1 MKNRHLIFQ
10 AYLYTLAF
18 TLVAVAVVSLFDLL
32 VQPSTH
38 LPTSGLGRQQLLS
51 DGSLLAILSLLL
63 LPGLGAWLLQR
74 QSGGPK
80 LPPCDRRTLL
90 AGALGVLL
98 STLGWYLLN
107 LQNITL
113 ISEQSQLLLNR
124 IKDSAEDTLAA
135 RLALIRRMAERWE
148 NIGSLPSNS
157 FWQLEAGS
165 YLRDLPDLGLIA
177 IVDANL
183 EVRRNELRLPAARL
197 WLEEFLADPQRRA
210 WLHDVRSGR
219 TTRLSPALARSG
231 NPPQALIAVPLSLPG
246 AEGWLL
252 VASLAVN
259 DTLHR
264 VLGDHLGEFV
274 FDVHEGDLLLYTSL
288 DNDSPGDIIPIGLQP
303 LGLPQTSA
311 WTLRTHLDRHHIYA
325 SGQYLALLVL
335 LCGLALSFFLMV
347 GLRLAWRAQQQ
358 AQRLQEQQQ
367 YDAAQ
372 RRIMGMI
379 STMQPLEQ
387 ILRELCLLIEQR
399 NPQVICSVLLVDDSR
414 QRLTIGAAPRL
425 GERYNQAVEGL
436 RIGEGMG
443 ACGSAAFLRQPVL
456 VADIANDPRWQG
468 MHQLAAEEGLHACW
482 STPLLAG
489 DGSLLGTFAIYQR
502 GPLRVDNTLEELV
515 ATASQLAAIAIEHR
529 NILAELER
537 SNRELQE
544 FAFVASH
551 DLQEPLRKIQTFAER
566 LQTRADALDEQG
578 RDYLTRMSSAAARMQ
593 ALIRDLLAYSRVATR
608 REPFIRLE
616 LDRVLDEVLQDL
628 EGTVESS
635 GAQIEREPL
644 PTIDGDPSQIRQLLQ
659 NLLSNAIK
667 FHKPGQ
673 LPNIRIYAENQPTGE
688 WSLCVSD
695 NGVGFDEKYL
705 DRIFNPFQRLHSRQE
720 YPGTGIG
727 LAIVKKI
734 AERHFARLSASSQPG
749 GGALFRLTFPAS
761 DKE

>member
-10 AYLYTLAF
+10 AYLYTLGF
-18 TLVAVAVVSLFDLL
+18 TLLALVSISLFDLL
-32 VQPSTH
+32 LQPV
-38 LPTSGLGRQQLLS
+38 PGLHRQQLLS
-51 DGSLLAILSLLL
+51 DGTLLALATLLL
-63 LPGLGAWLLQR
+63 LPGLGIWLFR
-74 QSGGPK
+74 RRRGHPK
-80 LPPCDRRTLL
+80 LPPFDRLTLL
-90 AGALGVLL
+90 AGAFGVFL
-98 STLGWYLLN
+98 STLGWYLLS

-124 IKDSAEDTLAA
+124 IKDSTEGALGA
-135 RLALIRRMAERWE
+135 RLALIQRMAERWE
-148 NIGSLPSNS
+148 NIGSLPSDS
-157 FWQLEAGS
+157 LWQQEAGS

-177 IVDANL
+177 ILDA
-183 EVRRNELRLPAARL
+183 RLAVQRSQHRQPAAPL
-197 WLEEFLADPQRRA
+197 WLDEFLADPQRRA
-210 WLHDVRSGR
+210 WLEGVRSGR
-219 TTRLSPALARSG
+219 TPHLSPSLALSG
-231 NPPQALIAVPLSLPG
+231 SPPEALIAMPMSLPG

-259 DTLHR
+259 GTLHR

-274 FDVHEGDLLLYTSL
+274 FHVHEGELQLYASL
-288 DNDSPGDIIPIGLQP
+288 DSDPTGDTSPIGAQP
-303 LGLPQTSA
+303 LGLAQTPT
-311 WTLRTHLDRHHIYA
+311 WTLSTYLDRNHIYA

-347 GLRLAWRAQQQ
+347 SQRLAWLAQQQ
-358 AQRLQEQQQ
+358 AQRLRAQQQ

-379 STMQPLEQ
+379 STLQPLEQ
-387 ILRELCLLIEQR
+387 ILRELCLLMEQR

-414 QRLTIGAAPRL
+414 QRLTIGAAPSL
-425 GERYNQAVEGL
+425 SERYNQAVEGL
-436 RIGEGMG
+436 RIGEDMG

-456 VADIANDPRWQG
+456 VTDIASDQRWQG

-489 DGSLLGTFAIYQR
+489 DGALLGTFAIYQR
-502 GPLRVDNTLEELV
+502 GPLLVDAELEEMV
-515 ATASQLAAIAIEHR
+515 VTASHLAAIAIEHR

-566 LQTRADALDEQG
+566 LQTRTDALDEQS

-608 REPFIRLE
+608 REPFVHLE

-628 EGTVESS
+628 EGTLESS
-635 GAQIEREPL
+635 GAHIEREPL
-644 PTIDGDPSQIRQLLQ
+644 PAIDGDPSQVRQLLQ
-659 NLLSNAIK
+659 NLLSNAVK
-667 FHKPGQ
+667 FHKKGE
-673 LPNIRIYAENQPTGE
+673 LPNVRIYAEYQPAGE
-688 WSLCVSD
+688 WSLCISD

-705 DRIFNPFQRLHSRQE
+705 DRIFNPFQRLHSCQE

-734 AERHFARLSASSQPG
+734 VERHGARLSASSQPG
-749 GGALFRLTFPAS
+749 RGAIFRVTFPAS

>member
-18 TLVAVAVVSLFDLL
+18 TLLTVASVGLFDLL
-32 VQPSTH
+32 LQPA
-38 LPTSGLGRQQLLS
+38 PGLHRQQLLS
-51 DGSLLAILSLLL
+51 DGTLLAIVALLL
-63 LPGLGAWLLQR
+63 LPALGVWLLQR
-74 QSGGPK
+74 RRGHAR
-80 LPPCDRRTLL
+80 LPPFDRRTLA
-90 AGALGVLL
+90 AGAFGVLL
-98 STLGWYLLN
+98 STLGWYLLS
-107 LQNITL
+107 LQNVTL
-113 ISEQSQLLLNR
+113 IAEQSQLLLNR
-124 IKDSAEDTLAA
+124 IKDSAEDTLAD
-135 RLALIRRMAERWE
+135 RLALVQRMAERWE
-148 NIGSLPSNS
+148 NIGSLPSDS
-157 FWQLEAGS
+157 LWQQETSS

-183 EVRRNELRLPAARL
+183 VVRRSEHRLPAAPL
-197 WLEEFLADPQRRA
+197 WFEEFLAEPQRRA
-210 WLHDVRSGR
+210 WLHDVRGGR
-219 TTRLSPALARSG
+219 AAHLSPALVRSG
-231 NPPQALIAVPLSLPG
+231 NPPQALIAMPLHLPG

-252 VASLAVN
+252 VASLAVS

-264 VLGDHLGEFV
+264 ILGDHLGEFV
-274 FDVHEGDLLLYTSL
+274 FHVHEGELQLYASL
-288 DNDSPGDIIPIGLQP
+288 DSTPTHNTRPIGMQSLW
-303 LGLPQTSA
+303 LPQTPA
-311 WTLRTHLDRHHIYA
+311 WTLSTHLDRNHIYA
-325 SGQYLALLVL
+325 AGQYLALLVL

-347 GLRLAWRAQQQ
+347 SQRLAWRAQRQ
-358 AQRLQEQQQ
+358 ALRLLEQQQ

-372 RRIMGMI
+372 RRIMAMI
-379 STMQPLEQ
+379 STLQPLEQ
-387 ILRELCLLIEQR
+387 ILRELCLLMEQR

-414 QRLTIGAAPRL
+414 QRLTIGAAPSL

-456 VADIANDPRWQG
+456 AADIASDRRWQG

-489 DGSLLGTFAIYQR
+489 DGTLLGTFAIYQR
-502 GPLRVDNTLEELV
+502 GPLRVDGELEELV
-515 ATASQLAAIAIEHR
+515 ATASHLATIAIEHR

-566 LQTRADALDEQG
+566 LQTRTDALDEQG
-578 RDYLTRMSSAAARMQ
+578 RDYLDRMSLAAARMQ
-593 ALIRDLLAYSRVATR
+593 ALIRDLLAYSRVSTR
-608 REPFIRLE
+608 REPFVRLE

-628 EGTVESS
+628 EGALESS
-635 GAQIEREPL
+635 AAHIEREPL
-644 PTIDGDPSQIRQLLQ
+644 PAIDGDPSQIRQLLQ
-659 NLLSNAIK
+659 NLLSNAVK
-667 FHKPGQ
+667 FHKPGE
-673 LPNIRIYAENQPTGE
+673 LPNVRIYAENQPTGE

-734 AERHFARLSASSQPG
+734 AERHAARLSASSQPG
-749 GGALFRLTFPAS
+749 RGALFRVTFPAP

>member
-18 TLVAVAVVSLFDLL
+18 TLLAVAGVSLFDLL
-32 VQPSTH
+32 VQPA
-38 LPTSGLGRQQLLS
+38 PGLHRQQSLS
-51 DGSLLAILSLLL
+51 DGMLLAIIALLL
-63 LPGLGAWLLQR
+63 LPALGVWLLQR
-74 QSGGPK
+74 RRGHPGP
-80 LPPCDRRTLL
+80 PSFDRRTLA
-90 AGALGVLL
+90 AGAFGVLL

-107 LQNITL
+107 LHNVTL
-113 ISEQSQLLLNR
+113 ITEQSQLLLNR
-124 IKDSAEDTLAA
+124 IKDSAEDTLAT

-148 NIGSLPSNS
+148 NIGSLPSDS
-157 FWQLEAGS
+157 LWQQETGS
-165 YLRDLPDLGLIA
+165 YLRDLPDLNLLA

-183 EVRRNELRLPAARL
+183 VVRRSEQRQPAATR
-197 WLEEFLADPQRRA
+197 WLEDFLAEPQRRA
-210 WLHDVRSGR
+210 WLHAVRSGR
-219 TTRLSPALARSG
+219 SAHLSPSQARPG
-231 NPPQALIAVPLSLPG
+231 DPPQALIAMPLSLPG

-274 FDVHEGDLLLYTSL
+274 FHVHEGELQLYASL
-288 DNDSPGDIIPIGLQP
+288 DSGSPDHSVPVGAQP
-303 LGLPQTSA
+303 LGLAQTPA
-311 WTLRTHLDRHHIYA
+311 WTLSTHLDRNHMYA

-347 GLRLAWRAQQQ
+347 SQRLAWHAQQQ
-358 AQRLQEQQQ
+358 AQRLLEQQQ
-367 YDAAQ
+367 YEAAQ

-379 STMQPLEQ
+379 STLQPLEQ
-387 ILRELCLLIEQR
+387 ILRELCLLMEQG
-399 NPQVICSVLLVDDSR
+399 NPRVICSVLLVDDSR
-414 QRLTIGAAPRL
+414 QRLTIGAAPSL

-443 ACGSAAFLRQPVL
+443 ACGSAAYLRQPVL
-456 VADIANDPRWQG
+456 VADIANDRRWQG
-468 MHQLAAEEGLHACW
+468 LHQLAAEEGLHACW

-489 DGSLLGTFAIYQR
+489 DGALLGTFAIYQR
-502 GPLRVDNTLEELV
+502 GPLQVDTELEELV
-515 ATASQLAAIAIEHR
+515 ATASHLATIAIEHR

-566 LQTRADALDEQG
+566 LQSRADALDEQS
-578 RDYLTRMSSAAARMQ
+578 RDYLVRMSSAAARMQ

-608 REPFIRLE
+608 REPFVHLE

-628 EGTVESS
+628 EGTLQSS
-635 GAQIEREPL
+635 GAHIERERL
-644 PTIDGDPSQIRQLLQ
+644 PAIEGDPSQIRQLLQ
-659 NLLSNAIK
+659 NLLSNAVK
-667 FHKPGQ
+667 FHKPGE
-673 LPNIRIYAENQPTGE
+673 LPNVRIYAENQPTGE
-688 WSLCVSD
+688 WRLCISD

-705 DRIFNPFQRLHSRQE
+705 DRIFNPFQRLHGRQQ

-734 AERHFARLSASSQPG
+734 VERHGARLSASSQPG
-749 GGALFRLTFPAS
+749 RGATFRVTFPAS

>member
-1 MKNRHLIFQ
+1 MKNRLLIFQ
-10 AYLYTLAF
+10 AYLYTLTF
-18 TLVAVAVVSLFDLL
+18 TLLAVAGVSLFDLL
-32 VQPSTH
+32 VQLTAP
-38 LPTSGLGRQQLLS
+38 LPVPGLHRQQLLS
-51 DGSLLAILSLLL
+51 DSSLLAILALLL
-63 LPGLGAWLLQR
+63 LPGLGVWLFRRQR
-74 QSGGPK
+74 GGPK
-80 LPPCDRRTLL
+80 LPPFDRLTLL
-90 AGALGVLL
+90 AGAFGVLL

-107 LQNITL
+107 VQNVTL
-113 ISEQSQLLLNR
+113 IAEQSQLLLNR

-157 FWQLEAGS
+157 FWQQEAGS
-165 YLRDLPDLGLIA
+165 YLRDLADLGLMA

-183 EVRRNELRLPAARL
+183 VVRRSEQLQNADRL
-197 WLEEFLADPQRRA
+197 WLEEFLAEPQRRA

-219 TTRLSPALARSG
+219 TAQLSPALVRSG
-231 NPPQALIAVPLSLPG
+231 AQPHALIAMPLNLPG

-252 VASLAVN
+252 VASLAV
-259 DTLHR
+259 DGTLHR

-274 FDVHEGDLLLYTSL
+274 FHVHEGELLLYTSL
-288 DNDSPGDIIPIGLQP
+288 DNDSPGEITPIGSQL
-303 LGLPQTSA
+303 LGLPQTPN
-311 WTLRTHLDRHHIYA
+311 WTLSTHLDRNHIYA

-358 AQRLQEQQQ
+358 AQRLQEQQK

-372 RRIMGMI
+372 RRIMAMI
-379 STMQPLEQ
+379 STLQPLEQ
-387 ILRELCLLIEQR
+387 ILRELCLLMEQR

-414 QRLTIGAAPRL
+414 QRLTIGAAPSL

-436 RIGEGMG
+436 RIGEDMG
-443 ACGSAAFLRQPVL
+443 ACGSAAFFRQPVL
-456 VADIANDPRWQG
+456 VADIASDRRWQG
-468 MHQLAAEEGLHACW
+468 LHQLAAKEGLHACW

-489 DGSLLGTFAIYQR
+489 DGTLLGTFAIYQR
-502 GPLRVDNTLEELV
+502 GPLLVDAELEEMV
-515 ATASQLAAIAIEHR
+515 ATASHLAAIAIEHR
-529 NILAELER
+529 SILAELER

-566 LQTRADALDEQG
+566 LQARADTLDEQG
-578 RDYLTRMSSAAARMQ
+578 RDYLARMSSAAARMQ
-593 ALIRDLLAYSRVATR
+593 VLIRDLLAYSRVATR

-628 EGTVESS
+628 EGTLESS
-635 GAQIEREPL
+635 GAHIEREPL

-667 FHKPGQ
+667 FHKPGE
-673 LPNIRIYAENQPTGE
+673 LPNVRIYAENQPSGE

-695 NGVGFDEKYL
+695 EGVGFDEKYL

-734 AERHFARLSASSQPG
+734 ADRHAARLSASSQPG
-749 GGALFRLTFPAS
+749 AGALFRVTFPAS